1 MIKDMKNINK
11 TISRV
16 LFGALTITFTLTS
29 CEKEFLDVKPN
40 DSISNTEAFGNLTT
54 INAAMTGVY
63 DLLSN
68 NGFLYNLILNSD
80 SKGSDA
86 FPNSTGNY
94 SRFINEYQYIE
105 TVNNGNLQFHWSH
118 GYRIIANCNQI
129 IENVAGAPISDANK
143 NSFIAQAKAIRAFVH
158 FTLVQE
164 FGAKPFMTDPQ
175 ALGVPLMLKSASPSD
190 EPPARAK
197 VIDVYTAVLKDLTEA
212 EVAMPSSVTG
222 TYTLTKNAISG
233 ILARVYLTK
242 GDWAKASEFAKKAY
256 AGKPL
261 PSSASLLAGFR
272 APTSEWIWGVVSR
285 DDDNSGYLGVHS
297 FYDPYDDG
305 YSSFRISKEF
315 FNLFSDDDV
324 RKTQFKIPD
333 TRAQSPTTGSVFYF
347 GDGYLTSKFVFD
359 GFTNNQVLIRSA
371 EMILTEAEAEAR
383 LGAGS
388 NISAAQAALLV
399 VQKRA
404 NPNAV
409 ISTNTGAAL
418 IAEILVER
426 RKELFGEGQR
436 YFDMLRNKE
445 GLNRTTST
453 SHWSKLN
460 LPATDY
466 RFALPLPQAEIN
478 VNPNLVQNPLT
489 N

>member
-1 MIKDMKNINK
+1 MKNINK

-16 LFGALTITFTLTS
+16 LFGALTLTLTFSS
-29 CEKEFLDVKPN
+29 CKKEFLDVKPN
-40 DSISNTEAFGNLTT
+40 NSISNTQAFGNLTT

-63 DLLSN
+63 DLLSS
-68 NGFLYNLILNSD
+68 GSFLYNIILNSD

-94 SRFINEYQYIE
+94 NRFINEYRYLE
-105 TVNNGNLQFHWSH
+105 TVNDGNLQFHWSH
-118 GYRIIANCNQI
+118 GYRIIANCNQM
-129 IENVAGAPISDANK
+129 IENLPGAPISDANK

-175 ALGVPLMLKSASPSD
+175 ALGVPLMLKSAGPD
-190 EPPARAK
+190 DAPPARAK
-197 VIDVYTAVLKDLTEA
+197 VIDVYTAILKDLTEA
-212 EVAMPSSVTG
+212 EAAMPSTVTG

-233 ILARVYLTK
+233 ILARVHLTK

-261 PSSASLLAGFR
+261 SSSASLLSGFR
-272 APTSEWIWGVVSR
+272 TPTSEWIWGVVSR
-285 DDDNSGYLGVHS
+285 DDDNSGYIGVHS

-333 TRAQSPTTGSVFYF
+333 TRLLSPATGDFYYF
-347 GDGYLTSKFVFD
+347 GDGYLTSKFIFD

-445 GLNRTTST
+445 GLNRTAST

>member
-40 DSISNTEAFGNLTT
+40 DSISNTSAFGNLTT

-68 NGFLYNLILNSD
+68 NGFVYNLILNSD

-94 SRFINEYQYIE
+94 GRFINEYQYIE

-158 FTLVQE
+158 FVLVQE

-175 ALGVPLMLKSASPSD
+175 ALGVPLMLKSANPTD

-197 VIDVYTAVLKDLTEA
+197 VNDVYTAILKDLTEA
-212 EVAMPSSVTG
+212 ETAMPASVTG
-222 TYTLTKNAISG
+222 TYSLTKNAISG
-233 ILARVYLTK
+233 ILARVHLTK

-256 AGKPL
+256 TGKPL
-261 PSSASLLAGFR
+261 SSSSSLLAGFR
-272 APTSEWIWGVVSR
+272 TSTSEWIWGVVSR

-305 YSSFRISKEF
+305 YSSFRISQEF
-315 FNLFSDDDV
+315 FNLFSDNDI
-324 RKTQFKIPD
+324 RKTQFKIPAS
-333 TRAQSPTTGSVFYF
+333 RSLSPTTGAYDYYGNGYF
-347 GDGYLTSKFVFD
+347 TSKFIFD
-359 GFTNNQVLIRSA
+359 GFTNNQVLLRSA
-371 EMILTEAEAEAR
+371 EMYLTEAEAEAR
-383 LGAGS
+383 LNTGS
-388 NISAAQAALLV
+388 STSAAQAALLV

-404 NPNAV
+404 NPSAV

-445 GLNRTTST
+445 GLDRTAST
-453 SHWSKLN
+453 SHWSKLK
-460 LPATDY
+460 LPASDY

>member
-16 LFGALTITFTLTS
+16 LFGALTLTLTFSS
-29 CEKEFLDVKPN
+29 CKKEFLDVKPN
-40 DSISNTEAFGNLTT
+40 NSISNTQAFGNLTT

-63 DLLSN
+63 DLLSS
-68 NGFLYNLILNSD
+68 GSFLYNIILNSD

-94 SRFINEYQYIE
+94 NRFINEYRYLE
-105 TVNNGNLQFHWSH
+105 TVNDGNLQFHWSH
-118 GYRIIANCNQI
+118 GYRIIANCNQM
-129 IENVAGAPISDANK
+129 IENLPGAPISDANK

-175 ALGVPLMLKSASPSD
+175 ALGVPLMLKSAGPD
-190 EPPARAK
+190 DAPPARAK
-197 VIDVYTAVLKDLTEA
+197 VIDVYTAILKDLTEA
-212 EVAMPSSVTG
+212 EAAMPSTVTG

-233 ILARVYLTK
+233 ILARVHLTK

-261 PSSASLLAGFR
+261 SSSASLLSGFR
-272 APTSEWIWGVVSR
+272 TPTSEWIWGVVSR
-285 DDDNSGYLGVHS
+285 DDDNSGYIGVHS

-333 TRAQSPTTGSVFYF
+333 TRLLSPATGDFYYF
-347 GDGYLTSKFVFD
+347 GDGYLTSKFIFD

-445 GLNRTTST
+445 GLNRTAST

>member
-1 MIKDMKNINK
+1 MIKYMKNINK

-16 LFGALTITFTLTS
+16 LFGALTLTLTFTS
-29 CEKEFLDVKPN
+29 CKKDFLEVKPN
-40 DSISNTEAFGNLTT
+40 DSISNTSAFGNLTT

-68 NGFLYNLILNSD
+68 NGFIYNLILNSD

-118 GYRIIANCNQI
+118 GYRIIANCNQM
-129 IENVAGAPISDANK
+129 IENIPSSPISEANK

-158 FTLVQE
+158 FILVQE
-164 FGAKPFMTDPQ
+164 FGAKPYMTDPQ
-175 ALGVPLMLKSASPSD
+175 ALGVPLMMKSANPSD
-190 EPPARAK
+190 TPPARAK

-212 EVAMPSSVTG
+212 EAAMPASVTG

-242 GDWAKASEFAKKAY
+242 GDWPKASEFAKKAY

-261 PSSASLLAGFR
+261 PSGTSLLAGFR

-315 FNLFSDDDV
+315 FNLFSDDDI
-324 RKTQFKIPD
+324 RKTQFKIPA
-333 TRAQSPTTGSVFYF
+333 TRAQSPTTGTVRIL

-359 GFTNNQVLIRSA
+359 GFTNNQVLMRSA

-383 LGAGS
+383 IGAGS
-388 NISAAQAALLV
+388 NISAAQAALLL

-404 NPNAV
+404 NPAAV
-409 ISTNTGAAL
+409 LSTNTGDAL
-418 IAEILVER
+418 IAEILLER

-460 LPATDY
+460 LPASDF

-478 VNPNLVQNPLT
+478 VNPNLVQNPLS